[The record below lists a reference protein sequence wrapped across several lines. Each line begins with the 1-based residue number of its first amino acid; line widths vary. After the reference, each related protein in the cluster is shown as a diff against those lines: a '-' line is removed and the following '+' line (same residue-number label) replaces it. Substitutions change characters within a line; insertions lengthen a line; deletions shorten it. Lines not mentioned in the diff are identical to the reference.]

1 MLILGLTGGIACG
14 KSTVTR
20 MFAALGAEVID
31 ADEIAHEVMR
41 PGTKEWKRIVDYF
54 GKSILNKDSSINRME
69 LGKVV
74 FSSVKKR
81 KKLEEIVHPV
91 VVRTI
96 QGKIRK
102 LATCD
107 LRLSTIVVIDAP
119 LLIEANLT
127 SLVDKLVV
135 VSAWRRIQMRRLKE
149 NGLSGS
155 EAVKRIDSQLSLK
168 EKIKLADYVIRNN
181 GNLADLE
188 NQVEKVWKEIL
199 SKNR

>member
-1 MLILGLTGGIACG
+1 
-14 KSTVTR
+14 